1 MSNTKQ
7 HLAMTAAKIHATDKS
22 SKVMT
27 HPLGGFRVF
36 NTERLTVID
45 YSDNGAVITEDSLGT
60 KAVRQFAHIEGLRSA
75 WKKSLS
81 CGYNPLK
88 S

>member
-1 MSNTKQ
+1 
-7 HLAMTAAKIHATDKS
+7 
-22 SKVMT
+22 MT

-36 NTERLTVID
+36 NTERMTVID
-45 YSDNGAVITEDSLGT
+45 YSDNGRVIVEDTLGT
-60 KAVRQFAHIEGLRSA
+60 ESKRQFGHIEGLRSA

-81 CGYNPLK
+81 CGYKPLK